1 MKFRSNFEADFARIL
16 DKKGI
21 DFFYECDKIPYQP
34 RERVYNPDFFLPDYC
49 IYVETKGRLTQAD
62 RVKHLL
68 IKEQQPDYDIRFV
81 FMNADKKL
89 YKGSNTTYASWC
101 DKNGFLWSEKSI
113 PEDWLDG

>member
-16 DKKGI
+16 DKRGV
-21 DFFYECDKIPYQP
+21 DFFYESDKIPYQP
-34 RERVYNPDFFLPDYC
+34 RERVYNPDFFLPDYS
-49 IYVETKGRLTQAD
+49 IYIETKGRLTQAD

-89 YKGSNTTYASWC
+89 YKGSNTTYASWW
-101 DKNGFLWSEKSI
+101 DKNGFLWSEKSV
-113 PEDWLDG
+113 PEGWLDG